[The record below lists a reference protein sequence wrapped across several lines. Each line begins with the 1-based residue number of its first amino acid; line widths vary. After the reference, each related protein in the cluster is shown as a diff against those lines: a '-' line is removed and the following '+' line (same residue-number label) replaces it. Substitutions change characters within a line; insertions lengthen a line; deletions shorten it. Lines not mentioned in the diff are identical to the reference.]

1 MLTFSILFTCN
12 EDDEN
17 TDERDSS
24 NNVVHHQRKA
34 TIHPKFG
41 KGIEFFPAVEPDY
54 AEVVVH
60 ARGNLSI
67 NDKNMIMKE

>member
-41 KGIEFFPAVEPDY
+41 KGIEKKEKLQLHTSNQINYKIDAFFMFTKS
-54 AEVVVH
+54 
-60 ARGNLSI
+60 RKTN
-67 NDKNMIMKE
+67 

>member
-41 KGIEFFPAVEPDY
+41 KRIEKKEKLQLHTSNHINYKIDAFFMFTKSRET
-54 AEVVVH
+54 
-60 ARGNLSI
+60 N
-67 NDKNMIMKE
+67 